1 MIFQPL
7 TSKTGRKNEQWL
19 KSKYEHPEFT
29 CVAGAHHAKQRSWP
43 LENRGLRYYGLKD
56 AEAQRGG
63 RAGAYGWGIC
73 TGRRGEGAPDTL
85 TTYASARMLSL
96 KPKTELKKTLFILTT
111 AHLVKALCNVSNLT
125 MLIKVIQQSK
135 HSRLTNSHGP
145 IPG

>member
-56 AEAQRGG
+56 AEVQRGV
-63 RAGAYGWGIC
+63 RAGAYARGAEVR
-73 TGRRGEGAPDTL
+73 GRWIPSL
-85 TTYASARMLSL
+85 ASARMLSL